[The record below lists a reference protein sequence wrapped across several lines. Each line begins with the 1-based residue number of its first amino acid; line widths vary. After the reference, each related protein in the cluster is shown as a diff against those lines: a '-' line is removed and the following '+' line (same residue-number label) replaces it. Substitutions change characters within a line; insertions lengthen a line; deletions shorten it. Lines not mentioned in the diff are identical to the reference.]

1 MTGWALTTA
10 SGGPITATGNA
21 LPLLALGATL
31 LCGALAVAGV
41 RVYAAGRAQRQ
52 AVVDRL
58 ADERGLS
65 PTGRRRR
72 FRSVDRVLRRTRFGR
87 RLELRLAATGL
98 DVTSGEFFVAVLGT
112 ALVVWLIAQ
121 ATLAPFFGPITALVT
136 LWAAHAFLNWQRQ
149 KRIEKFINQL
159 PELSRILANATQAGL
174 ALRTALGMA
183 AEELEAPAGE
193 ELAKVSDKLA
203 VGHSIDDALGE
214 LADRLPSREL
224 VVLVTTL
231 VLSHRAGGT
240 VVGSLRNLTKT
251 LEERKETRREVRTQ
265 LSQVVVTAYVV
276 PLLGIGTLL
285 LMNRIAP
292 GAIDRMTSSFLG
304 QLAVVVAF
312 VLYGLGFFFIRRLAK
327 IDV

>member
-1 MTGWALTTA
+1 M
-10 SGGPITATGNA
+10 SGIDPA
-21 LPLLALGATL
+21 LPAVGATL
-31 LCGALAVAGV
+31 LCGALAVAGI
-41 RVYAAGRAQRQ
+41 RTYAAGRAQRQ

-58 ADERGLS
+58 ADERGL
-65 PTGRRRR
+65 PVAGRGRR
-72 FRSVDRVLRRTRFGR
+72 FRSVDRALRRTRYGR
-87 RLELRLAATGL
+87 RIERRLTATGL
-98 DVTSGEFFVAVLGT
+98 DVTPGEFTVYLLAAVVVLWAVAH
-112 ALVVWLIAQ
+112 
-121 ATLAPFFGPITALVT
+121 ATLAAFFGPIAALTVI
-136 LWAAHAFLNWQRQ
+136 WAAFAFLNWQRQ

-203 VGHSIDDALGE
+203 VGHSVDEALGE
-214 LADRLPSREL
+214 LAERLPSREL

-231 VLSHRAGGT
+231 VLANRAGGT

-304 QLAVVVAF
+304 QLAVVAAF
-312 VLYGLGFFFIRRLAK
+312 ALYGLGFFFIRKLSK

>member
-1 MTGWALTTA
+1 MTG
-10 SGGPITATGNA
+10 GNA
-21 LPLLALGATL
+21 LLPVLALVATV
-31 LCGALAVAGV
+31 LCGVLAVIGV
-41 RVYAAGRAQRQ
+41 RAYVSGRDRRQ
-52 AVVDRL
+52 AIVDRL
-58 ADERGLS
+58 ADEHGL
-65 PTGRRRR
+65 PPAARRRR
-72 FRSVDRVLRRTRFGR
+72 FPSVDRALRGTRLGR
-87 RLELRLAATGL
+87 HLEQRLTATGL
-98 DVTSGEFFVAVLGT
+98 DLTPGEFLVALLAAMAVL
-112 ALVVWLIAQ
+112 WLIAQ
-121 ATLAPFFGPITALVT
+121 ATLAPFFGPIAALV
-136 LWAAHAFLNWQRQ
+136 AAWSAAAFLNWQRQ

-193 ELAKVSDKLA
+193 ELARVSDKLA
-203 VGHSIDDALGE
+203 VGHSVDEALGE
-214 LADRLPSREL
+214 LAERLPSREL

-231 VLSHRAGGT
+231 VLANRAGGT

-265 LSQVVVTAYVV
+265 LSQVVITAYVV

-292 GAIDRMTSSFLG
+292 GAIDRMTSTFLG
-304 QLAVVVAF
+304 QAAVVTAF
-312 VLYGLGFFFIRRLAK
+312 ALYALGFWFIRRFSK